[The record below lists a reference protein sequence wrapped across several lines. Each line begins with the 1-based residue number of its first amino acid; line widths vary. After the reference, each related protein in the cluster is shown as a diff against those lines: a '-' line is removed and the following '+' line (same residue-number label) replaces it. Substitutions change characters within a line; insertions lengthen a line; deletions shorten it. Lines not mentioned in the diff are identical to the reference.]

1 LACVDGWGFAGAAKC
16 RYPQYVTGHT
26 AVDWTSA
33 CGQMESSTTAAVPQQ
48 QQQSAPVQAPPPVP
62 KTSDGA
68 QVLHALLNQ
77 LAKVGFL
84 CWLIAWALSSK
95 SAARISSAC
104 SFRDC

>member
-1 LACVDGWGFAGAAKC
+1 
-16 RYPQYVTGHT
+16 
-26 AVDWTSA
+26 
-33 CGQMESSTTAAVPQQ
+33 MESSTTAAVPQQ
-48 QQQSAPVQAPPPVP
+48 QQQQSAPTQAPPPVS

-68 QVLHALLNQ
+68 QVLQALLNQ